1 MSSTLESVSDQEISV
16 LITGFAPFY
25 ENSSVNSS
33 WEIARKLPSH
43 LYAQT
48 NTSNDGGK
56 DLSRD
61 ATEKTH
67 SVQIF
72 VYPEPIKVAYKTV
85 RELVPKL
92 WDSRKIDFMI
102 HIGMAAN
109 RNYYSIERRAHR
121 DGYLMLDVDCMACP
135 DLTER
140 TAQGKNWIWYG
151 LPEEILSEIHVY
163 DTCNRWR
170 ALTSGI
176 DVRISEDAGRY
187 LCDFIYYSSLA
198 ELTKR
203 GQPKKVIFLHVPEE
217 TDDASISTGINVTI
231 QLIKAIVQSEFKFH
245 KASSDAE

>member
-1 MSSTLESVSDQEISV
+1 MQ
-16 LITGFAPFY
+16 PFY

-33 WEIARKLPSH
+33 WEIARRLPSH
-43 LYAQT
+43 IDTTT
-48 NTSNDGGK
+48 NTIDSGDKCVSGNSTRK
-56 DLSRD
+56 IN
-61 ATEKTH
+61 
-67 SVQIF
+67 SVRIF

-140 TAQGKNWIWYG
+140 TVQGKNWIWYG
-151 LPEEILSEIHVY
+151 LPEEILSDIHVD
-163 DTCNRWR
+163 DTWNRWR
-170 ALTSGI
+170 ALTPGV
-176 DVRISEDAGRY
+176 DVRISEDPGRF

-198 ELTKR
+198 ELIKK
-203 GQPKKVIFLHVPEE
+203 GQARRVIFLHVPEE
-217 TDDASISTGINVTI
+217 TDDATIRKGITATV
-231 QLIKAIVQSEFKFH
+231 QLIKAMVRSEL
-245 KASSDAE
+245 